1 MESTNL
7 ILKYKNGCQESF
19 CRFYTLHTD
28 NLYRYVLG
36 LSGNT
41 AVADDVVCATWEKF
55 ILSVPDIKSNPKA
68 YLYTI
73 ARNAWLDEV
82 KREVRHTSIHELDIV
97 NDPHHEEGV
106 DILQLNYLLNKLQAL
121 PTDQRD
127 ALLLKHFAGFSI
139 EDIAT
144 LQRCSTEGAKTRVRY
159 AVNKLK
165 RLVASRAF

>member
-19 CRFYTLHTD
+19 CRFYTQHTD

-36 LSGNT
+36 LSGDIT
-41 AVADDVVCATWEKF
+41 VTDDVVCATWEKF
-55 ILSVPDIKSNPKA
+55 ILSVPEIRSNPKA

-82 KREVRHTSIHELDIV
+82 KQQLRHTSIHDLDIIS
-97 NDPHHEEGV
+97 NSHYEEDV
-106 DILQLNYLLNKLQAL
+106 DILQLKYLLEKLQDL
-121 PTDQRD
+121 PAEQRD
-127 ALLLKHFAGFSI
+127 ALLLRHFAGFSI
-139 EDIAT
+139 EDIAS
-144 LQRCSTEGAKTRVRY
+144 QQNCSTEGAKTRVRY